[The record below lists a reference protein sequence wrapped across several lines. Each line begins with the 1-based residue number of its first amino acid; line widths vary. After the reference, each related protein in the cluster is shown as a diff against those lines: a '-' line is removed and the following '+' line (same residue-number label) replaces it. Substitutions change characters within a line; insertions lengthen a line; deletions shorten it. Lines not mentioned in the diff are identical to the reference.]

1 MMLRAA
7 RRIFPPEE
15 QRHIYKS
22 IDIIGDI
29 AIIKVAR
36 RHEVYAQQLA
46 EALLEELKGRVKV
59 VYRQTAPTKGY
70 ERVKILEW
78 LAGERRSITIYREH
92 GCSFKVDVEKVF
104 FSPRLQ
110 YERLRIARLVKKE
123 APLKGGEVVVNMFSG
138 VGTFSIIIAKHAP
151 KVVVYSIDASPH
163 AYNLMVENIKLNGV
177 EGRVIPILGD
187 AAKVV
192 KEKLMKA
199 ADRVLMPLPELALKY
214 LDYAVEAIRGRGWIH
229 YYDHCEGRR
238 REDSI
243 ELAKKK
249 VSEKLSNLGVDFR
262 IVEGRVVRSVG
273 RCLYQ
278 VVLDVEVL
286 KTCK

>member
-1 MMLRAA
+1 MPRESMMLRAA

-151 KVVVYSIDASPH
+151 K
-163 AYNLMVENIKLNGV
+163 
-177 EGRVIPILGD
+177 
-187 AAKVV
+187 
-192 KEKLMKA
+192 
-199 ADRVLMPLPELALKY
+199 
-214 LDYAVEAIRGRGWIH
+214 
-229 YYDHCEGRR
+229 
-238 REDSI
+238 
-243 ELAKKK
+243 
-249 VSEKLSNLGVDFR
+249 
-262 IVEGRVVRSVG
+262 
-273 RCLYQ
+273 
-278 VVLDVEVL
+278 
-286 KTCK
+286 